1 MFVKTT
7 LFDVLTLYLVLRRRT
22 NVVRTPYMHGKKKV
36 FVTVREEEDFYL
48 LVTSTHTI
56 KQELCSRSEDTTAF
70 LQRASHVLM

>member
-1 MFVKTT
+1 MFVETT

-22 NVVRTPYMHGKKKV
+22 NVVRTCMQKKKV